1 MKVLFLDIDGVL
13 NMFGNSYRTFMK
25 PYGQHIEPHIVQ
37 RLNYV
42 MESVPELSIVISSSW
57 RLNMEDLQKQ
67 LMEQGF
73 KHWERVIG
81 HTPSLDAR
89 GQEIIA
95 WMVGKEIQ
103 RYLVL
108 DDESFDI
115 CGEKCDVI
123 PRECFIQTDMN
134 EGLLNKDAMFIVNY
148 FNEPK
153 DSK

>member
-1 MKVLFLDIDGVL
+1 MKDVKDMLCTIDGKTCQVVE
-13 NMFGNSYRTFMK
+13 
-25 PYGQHIEPHIVQ
+25 IE
-37 RLNYV
+37 L
-42 MESVPELSIVISSSW
+42 
-57 RLNMEDLQKQ
+57 
-67 LMEQGF
+67 
-73 KHWERVIG
+73 
-81 HTPSLDAR
+81 
-89 GQEIIA
+89 
-95 WMVGKEIQ
+95 Q

-153 DSK
+153 DNQ